1 MTIDCQ
7 ALCQNNNDDKDTDSR
22 EEIKGIKKK
31 GKPNQKSQLINILLL
46 FYKYSI
52 IFI

>member
-7 ALCQNNNDDKDTDSR
+7 TLCQNNDVDKDTDSR
-22 EEIKGIKKK
+22 EEIKGIK